1 MPSQAGDC
9 FYTRLLKVD
18 AELGTSQE
26 WKEVGTFPG
35 EPIFVPHPEA
45 SKEDQGVLLSVVLA
59 GNPVTKRLVST
70 ACKSMQEL
78 LPIRSSCHAAILLNT
93 FNGLHSYTNKM
104 EFPTYGVGNSIS

>member
-1 MPSQAGDC
+1 MPYQDGDC

-26 WKEVGTFPG
+26 WKEGRTFPG

-59 GNPVTKRLVST
+59 GKPVTKRDVST
-70 ACKSMQEL
+70 AYKSIQEL
-78 LPIRSSCHAAILLNT
+78 LPIRSSCHAAILLSMFNT
-93 FNGLHSYTNKM
+93 LHSYADKWR
-104 EFPTYGVGNSIS
+104 FQQIVL

>member
-26 WKEVGTFPG
+26 WKEEGTFPG

-59 GNPVTKRLVST
+59 GKTVTVRHVSKKLSAYSCIQVHT
-70 ACKSMQEL
+70 GVTTL
-78 LPIRSSCHAAILLNT
+78 LQVLSCCCTVVHVECVAQLC
-93 FNGLHSYTNKM
+93 
-104 EFPTYGVGNSIS
+104 